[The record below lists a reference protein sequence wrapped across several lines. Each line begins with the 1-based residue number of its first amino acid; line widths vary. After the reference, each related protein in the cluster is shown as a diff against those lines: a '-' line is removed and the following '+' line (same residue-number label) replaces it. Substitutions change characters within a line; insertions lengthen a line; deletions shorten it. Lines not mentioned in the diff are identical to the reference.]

1 MKGPQT
7 SEELGTGNKADCF
20 PDSLGSNRRTHEQ
33 ESQSSKS
40 VLESGKRAHDQG
52 FSQAVK
58 TGSETSS
65 IKGSGGSG
73 LLRGAG
79 HLNVRKGLNN
89 FIT

>member
-1 MKGPQT
+1 MKGLQT
-7 SEELGTGNKADCF
+7 SEELGTGNEADCF
-20 PDSLGSNRRTHEQ
+20 PDSLGSNKRTHEQ

-58 TGSETSS
+58 TGSETS

-73 LLRGAG
+73 LLGGAF
-79 HLNVRKGLNN
+79 KC
-89 FIT
+89 